1 MNRLSDLLIQKLSQ
15 YDGQPVVINDWCHF
29 ITFDIMGELG
39 FGQSYGQLESGRL
52 HNALDQITKFL
63 RIGVCAIQVPWL
75 VNIVQSIPGLEDPQT
90 LLRKFSARCMDER
103 EKVSA
108 IDEQLQFPT
117 RSQVL
122 TNKTFVHTER
132 ARDTRCYELYHSRQR
147 RALSVADRP

>member
-52 HNALDQITKFL
+52 HDALDQITKFL

-75 VNIVQSIPGLEDPQT
+75 VNLVQSIPGLEDPQT

-103 EKVSA
+103 EKVST
-108 IDEQLQFPT
+108 IDEHLYTVSGVDEQNFCPH
-117 RSQVL
+117 RMSQKHQML
-122 TNKTFVHTER
+122 
-132 ARDTRCYELYHSRQR
+132 
-147 RALSVADRP
+147 

>member
-52 HNALDQITKFL
+52 HTALDKIVQYL
-63 RIGVCAIQVPWL
+63 RIGVYAMQVPWL
-75 VNIVQSIPGLEDPQT
+75 VNIVRSIPGQEDQQT
-90 LLRKFSARCMDER
+90 LLREFSARCLDER

-108 IDEQLQFPT
+108 PDATSFRHGL
-117 RSQVL
+117 RCCL
-122 TNKTFVHTER
+122 TNFCPHRTSQKHPT
-132 ARDTRCYELYHSRQR
+132 L
-147 RALSVADRP
+147 

>member
-63 RIGVCAIQVPWL
+63 RIGVSAIQVPWL
-75 VNIVQSIPGLEDPQT
+75 VNIVQSIPGLEDPQV
-90 LLRKFSARCMDER
+90 LLRKFSAHCMDER
-103 EKVSA
+103 EKVCA
-108 IDEQLQFPT
+108 TDEQPSIPT
-117 RSQVL
+117 WSQNV
-122 TNKTFVHTER
+122 
-132 ARDTRCYELYHSRQR
+132 D
-147 RALSVADRP
+147 

>member
-15 YDGQPVVINDWCHF
+15 YEGQPVVINDWCHF

-39 FGQSYGQLESGRL
+39 FGQSYCQLESGRL
-52 HNALDQITKFL
+52 HNAIDQITKFL

-90 LLRKFSARCMDER
+90 LLRKFSERCMDER

-108 IDEQLQFPT
+108 IDEQLQFSHGL
-117 RSQVL
+117 R
-122 TNKTFVHTER
+122 
-132 ARDTRCYELYHSRQR
+132 Y
-147 RALSVADRP
+147 